1 MSLGVAS
8 RWISIWGP
16 HSKKVGRAFRPSGF
30 KIICIQRDRSDA
42 VVAASLVADLQRGR
56 ILGVLMESGFDLPH
70 LAHVGRV
77 MRTAIMMNVPC
88 VVVHYDCKAEL
99 RPALHRLT
107 ACTDIRVTNTLS
119 AFGSK
124 HRLPWTALCSGIE
137 SRDLDGLRIE
147 AARFRKHHGA
157 LSLVGFDM
165 PAVFSRS
172 LAAALLAPIRSLYLN
187 V

>member
-8 RWISIWGP
+8 RWISVWGP
-16 HSKKVGRAFRPSGF
+16 HSQQLGRAFRPSGF

-56 ILGVLMESGFDLPH
+56 VLGVLLESGFDLPH
-70 LAHVGRV
+70 LAHVSRI
-77 MRTAIMMNVPC
+77 MRTARNVNVPC

-107 ACTDIRVTNTLS
+107 ACTERFVNNTLS

-124 HRLPWTALCSGIE
+124 HRLLWTAFCSGIE

-147 AARFRKHHGA
+147 AARLRKHPGS

-165 PAVFSRS
+165 PAAFSRS